1 MKSQADCDSFF
12 DCWIYNLANMK
23 QMKEISFKDRD
34 AIFGRLEELASR
46 GNMSKEERAQYDY
59 EWKIYN
65 DYLNTF
71 NSAEKKAAEKG
82 RAEGLAEGRAEGLEE
97 GRAEGRAEEKLEIA
111 KNMKAD
117 GQPLDLIAKFTGLTI
132 EEIEKL

>member
-1 MKSQADCDSFF
+1 
-12 DCWIYNLANMK
+12 
-23 QMKEISFKDRD
+23 
-34 AIFGRLEELASR
+34 
-46 GNMSKEERAQYDY
+46 MSKEERAQYDY

-82 RAEGLAEGRAEGLEE
+82 RAEGENKKNIENAKGFKQAGVS
-97 GRAEGRAEEKLEIA
+97 LEIIS
-111 KNMKAD
+111 
-117 GQPLDLIAKFTGLTI
+117 QVTGLSI

>member
-1 MKSQADCDSFF
+1 M
-12 DCWIYNLANMK
+12 
-23 QMKEISFKDRD
+23 D

-82 RAEGLAEGRAEGLEE
+82 RAEGHAER
-97 GRAEGRAEEKLEIA
+97 RAEEKLENA
-111 KNMKAD
+111 RRMKSK
-117 GQPLDLIAKFTGLTI
+117 GYPLDDIVDITGLTI

>member
-1 MKSQADCDSFF
+1 
-12 DCWIYNLANMK
+12 
-23 QMKEISFKDRD
+23 MKEISFKDRD

-82 RAEGLAEGRAEGLEE
+82 RAE
-97 GRAEGRAEEKLEIA
+97 EKLENA
-111 KNMKAD
+111 RRMKSK
-117 GQPLDLIAKFTGLTI
+117 GYPLDDIVDITGLTI